1 MNDDDK
7 VRIVV
12 VDDSADSAQTMAAL
26 LRLSGY
32 DVRTAGSGQDAL
44 ALIEDAAPYCV
55 IFDVVM
61 PGLDGNELCARLR
74 ASHGDA
80 IVLIAVS
87 GAAPSDA
94 RVRQSFALA
103 DHYFTKP
110 VTAEM
115 LSRVLRPLV

>member
-1 MNDDDK
+1 MNDDK

-12 VDDSADSAQTMAAL
+12 VDDVADSAQTMAVL
-26 LRLSGY
+26 LRLNGYEVRIAVSGL
-32 DVRTAGSGQDAL
+32 DAL
-44 ALIEDAAPYCV
+44 KQVEATVPHCV

-61 PGLDGNELCARLR
+61 PGLDGNEFCALMRER
-74 ASHGDA
+74 YGDE

-94 RVRQSFALA
+94 RVRESFALA

-110 VTAEM
+110 VSLEM
-115 LSRVLRPLV
+115 LSRVLKPLV

>member
-1 MNDDDK
+1 MNDDT

-12 VDDSADSAQTMAAL
+12 VDDSADSAQTMAVL
-26 LRLSGY
+26 LRLNGY

-44 ALIEDAAPYCV
+44 ALIEDTAPHCV

-74 ASHGDA
+74 AQYGDA

-94 RVRQSFALA
+94 RVRESFALA

-110 VTAEM
+110 VTVEM

>member
-1 MNDDDK
+1 MNDDT

-12 VDDSADSAQTMAAL
+12 VDDSADSAQTMAVL

-44 ALIEDAAPYCV
+44 ALIEDTAPHCV

-74 ASHGDA
+74 ARYGDA

-94 RVRQSFALA
+94 RVRESFALA

-110 VTAEM
+110 VTVEK

>member
-1 MNDDDK
+1 MSDDA

-12 VDDSADSAQTMAAL
+12 VDDSADSAQTMAVL

-44 ALIEDAAPYCV
+44 ALIEETAPHCV

-61 PGLDGNELCARLR
+61 PGLDGNELCALLR
-74 ASHGDA
+74 SRYGDA

-94 RVRQSFALA
+94 RVRESFALA

-110 VTAEM
+110 VTVEM